1 MVQWLR
7 FQAPNAVGEKPGFH
21 PWSGNWIS
29 HATTKTQ
36 QSQIKKKKKNSGNST
51 NDNKYTWVFCSTKI
65 RTKHRK
71 RGKEKNVKSGER
83 GKMKRETYEEKKL
96 C

>member
-1 MVQWLR
+1 MQWVKSLGSIPGLGTGSHMPQLR
-7 FQAPNAVGEKPGFH
+7 PSKAKL
-21 PWSGNWIS
+21 
-29 HATTKTQ
+29 
-36 QSQIKKKKKNSGNST
+36 KKKKKNSGNST